1 MDFSKQF
8 FGGSHQVIIGIEKKL
23 TMLKAMGTKTD
34 AVAVFVE
41 NSVHVTTR
49 IASSTWMNMAGREES
64 VFSQHTITPDRP
76 DTCKADRIDIIQGRR
91 SRRGKHFLLICLYS
105 IQFYSFEF
113 QADFFLL
120 IETVFS
126 PEEKDWPSD
135 YFN

>member
-49 IASSTWMNMAGREES
+49 IASST
-64 VFSQHTITPDRP
+64 
-76 DTCKADRIDIIQGRR
+76 
-91 SRRGKHFLLICLYS
+91 
-105 IQFYSFEF
+105 
-113 QADFFLL
+113 
-120 IETVFS
+120 
-126 PEEKDWPSD
+126 
-135 YFN
+135 